1 MNYPYSSDKYYVTNI
16 KSLKYN
22 SLAPFISSSKVDNYV
37 VGSITKEPTIIKDL
51 KFRNAAFEK
60 CEKEKIPP
68 HHPFFLININNIH
81 NSSPSSCSSIDF
93 NNIKIGDN
101 NDRI

>member
-1 MNYPYSSDKYYVTNI
+1 MSLKNNI
-16 KSLKYN
+16 KSLKS
-22 SLAPFISSSKVDNYV
+22 SLALSSHSTKVNNKM
-37 VGSITKEPTIIKDL
+37 VGSKIQEPTIIKDL

-60 CEKEKIPP
+60 CEKEEIPP

-101 NDRI
+101 NDKI